1 MPSRTDQADCRCRV
15 LGCAW
20 TRVLDLERLDAS
32 SCARLAAIALAAACA
47 SSRATAPPTPPPP
60 TQAGAALHAPPSEP
74 TWAFD
79 RSTFDSTAAPCDD
92 FYQYVCGGWE
102 RTAVL
107 TDRTEA
113 SWEREALVARA
124 QRTLDQLLAG
134 TDPPADPE
142 VARLRT
148 FYAACMADDVARDR
162 AGEPT
167 LRRYLA
173 RIASITTPAQ
183 LHMVLRELQAA
194 GINAWLSYVADRD
207 VQEPDRYRG
216 ALMPGN
222 LGLRLREYAD
232 TSPRGVARRDAYR
245 AMIARMFELVG
256 IEPRRARS
264 EAAAVLDIESA
275 LAAAAAPPSS
285 DDIDPRR
292 TEHPT
297 ALGALHGLAPHIDW
311 DGYLALVGHPA
322 DRRLNVSWPAYL
334 HALDHQ
340 LAHRP
345 LDQLRAALR
354 WSMLDSLADDLPAQL
369 GQERF
374 RFHAIPGAQRPA
386 RSQRCQLSTLK
397 ALGVELSRQFSL
409 RALGSEARAAATRV
423 VAGLRA
429 PMAERVAAASW
440 LSPEARAATAER
452 VRKLDLK
459 VGYPDVWPAAG
470 DFALRPDAHL
480 DNVLA
485 ARSFEQTRIWRRALS
500 VFRRSEWEMEVRP
513 NAAWGMAA
521 ARLTIPNGFPDVDS
535 NSMILTAAELEPPV
549 FDAVAP
555 LEVQYGTLGA
565 LTGHELVHLL
575 EAYEYDAEG
584 RVHDV
589 WSKSDIAAHAARR
602 QCLIDQ
608 ADHFA
613 IGTSHVNGAATVD
626 ENAADVSGLAF
637 AYTALAGALGDRL
650 TRPSGDG
657 MTPAQRFFIAYAQG
671 WCTAQTPASLEETLR
686 SDGHAPPRFR
696 VDGPLADMAEF
707 AAAFSCPTGARMV
720 RPVAERC
727 QVW

>member
-1 MPSRTDQADCRCRV
+1 MP
-15 LGCAW
+15 W
-20 TRVLDLERLDAS
+20 
-32 SCARLAAIALAAACA
+32 
-47 SSRATAPPTPPPP
+47 P
-60 TQAGAALHAPPSEP
+60 
-74 TWAFD
+74 
-79 RSTFDSTAAPCDD
+79 
-92 FYQYVCGGWE
+92 
-102 RTAVL
+102 
-107 TDRTEA
+107 
-113 SWEREALVARA
+113 
-124 QRTLDQLLAG
+124 
-134 TDPPADPE
+134 
-142 VARLRT
+142 
-148 FYAACMADDVARDR
+148 
-162 AGEPT
+162 
-167 LRRYLA
+167 
-173 RIASITTPAQ
+173 
-183 LHMVLRELQAA
+183 
-194 GINAWLSYVADRD
+194 
-207 VQEPDRYRG
+207 
-216 ALMPGN
+216 
-222 LGLRLREYAD
+222 
-232 TSPRGVARRDAYR
+232 
-245 AMIARMFELVG
+245 
-256 IEPRRARS
+256 
-264 EAAAVLDIESA
+264 
-275 LAAAAAPPSS
+275 
-285 DDIDPRR
+285 
-292 TEHPT
+292 
-297 ALGALHGLAPHIDW
+297 
-311 DGYLALVGHPA
+311 GYLQ
-322 DRRLNVSWPAYL
+322 
-334 HALDHQ
+334 ALDHE

-369 GQERF
+369 SQERF

-459 VGYPDVWPAAG
+459 VGYPDVWPATG

-500 VFRRSEWEMEVRP
+500 AFRRSEWEMEVRP

-602 QCLIDQ
+602 QCLIDP
-608 ADHFA
+608 
-613 IGTSHVNGAATVD
+613 GRP
-626 ENAADVSGLAF
+626 LR
-637 AYTALAGALGDRL
+637 DRHQP
-650 TRPSGDG
+650 RERRGDG
-657 MTPAQRFFIAYAQG
+657 RRERRRRLRARVRVHRARRRARRPADAAQRRRDDPG
-671 WCTAQTPASLEETLR
+671 PAVLHRLCPGLVHR
-686 SDGHAPPRFR
+686 
-696 VDGPLADMAEF
+696 AD
-707 AAAFSCPTGARMV
+707 SGVT
-720 RPVAERC
+720 
-727 QVW
+727 